1 MIKRLGIVAILVGIV
16 AVVLRKVRR
25 IFGGSDPEQAA

>member
-1 MIKRLGIVAILVGIV
+1 MIKRLGVVAILIGIV

-25 IFGGSDPEQAA
+25 VLGGEDSEQAA